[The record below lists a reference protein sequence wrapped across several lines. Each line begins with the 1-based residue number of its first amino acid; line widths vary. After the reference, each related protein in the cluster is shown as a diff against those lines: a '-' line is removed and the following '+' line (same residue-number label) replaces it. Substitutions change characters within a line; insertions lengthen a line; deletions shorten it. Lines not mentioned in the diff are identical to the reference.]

1 MKINNNDGFE
11 KLNYLQKEI
20 KFQAVKK
27 KLCKNEFYNI
37 FRF

>member
-27 KLCKNEFYNI
+27 KLCKNEFLKY
-37 FRF
+37 F